1 MFSLFSLGKE
11 IPIFCERRTGLKQLI
26 CAEEL
31 RSIAYTLLFSVFA
44 VNKRLTRKFLNT
56 ERGSYIVT
64 VGIDIPDDMEEE
76 YDEWMRKQVSYS
88 PHCTSF
94 T

>member
-1 MFSLFSLGKE
+1 M
-11 IPIFCERRTGLKQLI
+11 
-26 CAEEL
+26 
-31 RSIAYTLLFSVFA
+31 
-44 VNKRLTRKFLNT
+44 NKRLTRKFLNT